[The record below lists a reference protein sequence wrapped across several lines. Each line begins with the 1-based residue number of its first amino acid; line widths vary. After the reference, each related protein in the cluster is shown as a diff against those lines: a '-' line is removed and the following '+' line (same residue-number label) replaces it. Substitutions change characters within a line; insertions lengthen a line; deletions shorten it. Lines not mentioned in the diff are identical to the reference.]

1 MSAPTDTANLIYL
14 VVLGCAVMLWFFA
27 ANRNSL
33 GRTLQQAALWGL
45 IFIGVIAA
53 IGLWDD
59 IRGTVTPMQSV
70 SRDGG
75 RIELPRAG
83 DGHYYMT
90 AEVNGAQVRFVVD
103 TGASDIVLS
112 RKDAIAA
119 GLHPDDLPFIGQ
131 ANTANG
137 VVRTAPVRLDSLTIG
152 GVTEHGLRA
161 VVNEGDLDTSLLG
174 MRYLQRFSTMRIADG
189 KLVLER

>member
-1 MSAPTDTANLIYL
+1 MNAPVDTASLIYL

-27 ANRNSL
+27 ANRNSM
-33 GRTLQQAALWGL
+33 GRTLQQAAVWGL

-59 IRGTVTPMQSV
+59 IRSTALPMQSV

-75 RIELPRAG
+75 RIELPRAP
-83 DGHYYMT
+83 DGHYYLD
-90 AEVNGAQVRFVVD
+90 AEVNGAPVRFVVD

-112 RKDAIAA
+112 RADAAAA
-119 GLHPDDLPFIGQ
+119 GLDLADLAYIGQ
-131 ANTANG
+131 ADTANG
-137 VVRTAPVRLDSLTIG
+137 VVRTAPVRLDSFAVG
-152 GVTEHGLRA
+152 GVTDRRLRA
-161 VVNEGDLDTSLLG
+161 VVNDGDLRQSLLG
-174 MRYLQRFSTMRIADG
+174 MRYLQRFTTMQIADG

>member
-59 IRGTVTPMQSV
+59 IRGTVMPMQSV

-83 DGHYYMT
+83 DGHYYMN
-90 AEVNGAQVRFVVD
+90 ADVNGADVRFVVD

-137 VVRTAPVRLDSLTIG
+137 VVRTAPVRLDSLTVG

-174 MRYLQRFSTMRIADG
+174 MRYLQRFTTMRIADG

>member
-1 MSAPTDTANLIYL
+1 MNAPVDTAQLIYL

-27 ANRNSL
+27 ANRNSM
-33 GRTLQQAALWGL
+33 GKTLQQAALWGL

-59 IRGTVTPMQSV
+59 IRSTVLPMQSV

-75 RIELPRAG
+75 RIELPRAP
-83 DGHYYMT
+83 DGHYYLN
-90 AEVNGAQVRFVVD
+90 AEVNGAPVRFVVD

-112 RKDAIAA
+112 RADAAAA
-119 GLHPDDLPFIGQ
+119 GLEPGDLAFIGQ

-137 VVRTAPVRLDSLTIG
+137 VVRTAPVRLDSFTVG
-152 GVTEHGLRA
+152 GVTDRSLRA
-161 VVNEGDLDTSLLG
+161 VVNDGELSQSLLG
-174 MRYLQRFSTMRIADG
+174 MRYLQRFATMQIADG